1 MKNLMLVSTIAAILG
16 LGACSQQDSAVEAQ
30 RDVEQARQQAAE
42 DLAKAQQEA
51 SAQSAEAAK
60 KLDAARDEARA
71 EVAKAD
77 TEANEKINSA
87 TGEAH
92 GCRRRQRA
100 AMSPRSRPIRSTHR
114 PRPTTILPWPRRMPI
129 SRSPSKRARRWTSGK
144 VAACKDQANAAHDI
158 AKQNAKRALDD
169 AQAAAK
175 DAKR

>member
-1 MKNLMLVSTIAAILG
+1 MKNLMLVSMIALTLG

-51 SAQSAEAAK
+51 SAQTAEAQR
-60 KLDAARDEARA
+60 KLDVAREEARA
-71 EVAKAD
+71 DVAKAD

-87 TGEAH
+87 TGEALD
-92 GCRRRQRA
+92 A
-100 AMSPRSRPIRSTHR
+100 AQEARSDVAEVEAD
-114 PRPTTILPWPRRMPI
+114 TINTQAKADYDLAVA
-129 SRSPSKRARRWTSGK
+129 KADADLK
-144 VAACKDQANAAHDI
+144 VALERCETMDSEKVGACKDQANAAHDI

-169 AQAAAK
+169 AQAAAE